1 MNTPD
6 SPRRGLVVIDVQNE
20 YFDGCALPIGYPS
33 VEVSLPNI
41 VAALRSARQAV
52 VRHVATEGAA
62 AFARGSH
69 GAALHSA
76 IVPQA
81 QDHLID
87 KTMPSV
93 FTGTDFADWIAEH
106 GLDTITIVGY
116 MTQNCNVSTTI
127 EAAHRGLNVEVLA
140 DATGALA
147 YENAAGRAEA
157 EEIHRVFT
165 VVFHARFGAVTST
178 ALWIDAVARGEA
190 LPRGQLLASAMLGRR
205 GAEGV
210 AATAR

>member
-1 MNTPD
+1 MSTPD

-20 YFDGCALPIGYPS
+20 YFDGYALPVGYPS

-41 VAALRSARQAV
+41 VSALHSARQAGLPITI
-52 VRHVATEGAA
+52 VRHVSPEGAA
-62 AFARGSH
+62 AFARGSK
-69 GAALHSA
+69 GAELHAA

-93 FTGTDFADWIAEH
+93 FTGTDFADWIADH

-127 EAAHRGLNVEVLA
+127 EAAHRGLNVEVLV

-157 EEIHRVFT
+157 EEVHRVFT

-178 ALWIDAVARGEA
+178 ARWIEAVARGEA
-190 LPRGQLLASAMLGRR
+190 LPRGQLLASAQLGR
-205 GAEGV
+205 GSA
-210 AATAR
+210 